1 MSDIVYQAWQAPP
14 AAASEDRKLGWLNEA
29 NETGEAWLRSQ
40 RGYGD
45 YRKSMDILG
54 GKNSD
59 LDIADYRSCLST
71 NGLKRDVREV
81 VGALANIRPLWGYST
96 QNRAFEAN
104 ATMMNKVTRAIY
116 LENYFDRSI
125 KEALQYAAATCT
137 GWVRPVYRR
146 RMGGAGKGN
155 IQLLTY
161 GSPCVLPVQLPSSGD
176 WQEAYA
182 VTLLD
187 EVPVYMAHSMFPD
200 FQDRL
205 QPTDSRY
212 WYASEIRGAATGNLW
227 KRMWSAM
234 RRSPDSRMSD
244 AFVPLR
250 YTTVIDLTVN
260 TTGQTIPMGE
270 IGSPW
275 QYDVP
280 SVGQDVQVG
289 QGPDGSPIFRKA
301 DVNDARLYPFRRL
314 LISSQSCV
322 CYDGPAFNWHGEL
335 DLVPFCVDDWAWEP
349 LGFSLVH
356 EGYDLQEAQ
365 HEIERGVM
373 DKVRAQLD
381 MPLGYDINAVE
392 SKQAKQF
399 DPMQPRA
406 RIGYDGS
413 QVDKP
418 FSPAVPPEVYTV
430 SPEVLTFY
438 KVLQEARQYQLG
450 IKDVV
455 ALAKARALGKGS
467 DQLEALME
475 ANGPIVRD
483 ISRSMERSLSRIGQQ
498 LKYLVLQ
505 YLDTA
510 RLMQYVGE
518 DGITQEIFDY
528 DPSSLVPAHMPGE
541 RVHDE
546 NERPVSSIYPR
557 NRRARWFADNLKFF
571 LLPHSVH
578 EITQMTHRL
587 LLLQLR
593 KAGLPIDSQTIFE
606 ACDLGNVQ
614 EMKRRYFEEQEETVR
629 KALELQAAAR
639 EMGQELNLGDMIGQG
654 GGKGAHAGG
663 RPPSGGASPQ
673 IAQKDGGSRSTVTE
687 SK

>member
-1 MSDIVYQAWQAPP
+1 MSDLVMSSWQCPP
-14 AAASEDRKLGWLNEA
+14 AAASEDRKLGWLRESNE
-29 NETGEAWLRSQ
+29 EGEMWLKSQ

-45 YRKSMDILG
+45 FRKSMDILS
-54 GKNSD
+54 GKTSD
-59 LDIADYRSCLST
+59 LDTADYRSKLAT

-81 VGALANIRPLWGYST
+81 VGALANIRPLWGYQT
-96 QNRAFEAN
+96 ENRAFESN

-116 LENYFDRSI
+116 LENYFDRGI

-146 RMGGAGKGN
+146 RMGGTGKGN
-155 IQLLTY
+155 IQLMTY

-200 FQDRL
+200 FQDKLR
-205 QPTDSRY
+205 PTSSKY
-212 WYASEIRGAATGNLW
+212 WYSTDVRSSAVGNLW
-227 KRMWSAM
+227 KRIWGSM
-234 RRSPDSRMSD
+234 RRSPDSRMAD
-244 AFVPLR
+244 VFVPLR
-250 YTTVIDLTVN
+250 YTTVVDLAVN
-260 TTGQTIPMGE
+260 NTGQMIPMGE

-275 QYDVP
+275 YYEVP
-280 SVGQDVQVG
+280 SLGAEVQVG
-289 QGPDGSPIFRKA
+289 QGPDGPVYRRA
-301 DVNDARLYPFRRL
+301 DANDARLYPFRRL
-314 LISSQSCV
+314 LISSENCV

-335 DLVPFCVDDWAWEP
+335 DLIPFCVDDWPWEP
-349 LGFSLVH
+349 IGFSLVH
-356 EGYDLQEAQ
+356 EGYDLQASQ

-418 FSPAVPPEVYTV
+418 FSPAVPPEVYQV
-430 SPEVLTFY
+430 APEVLTFY

-483 ISRSMERSLSRIGQQ
+483 ISRSMERSLSRIGHQ

-505 YLDTA
+505 YLDTF

-518 DGITQEIFDY
+518 DGVTQEMFDF
-528 DPSSLVPAHMPGE
+528 DPASLVPSHLPGE
-541 RVHDE
+541 TAFDS
-546 NERPVSSIYPR
+546 NERPLTSIYPR
-557 NRRARWFADNLKFF
+557 NKRARWFADNLKFF

-629 KALELQAAAR
+629 KALELQAVAR
-639 EMGQELNLGDMIGQG
+639 EMGQELNLGDMLGKG

-663 RPPSGGASPQ
+663 RPPSGGASPKVQ
-673 IAQKDGGSRSTVTE
+673 SKDGGARSTVTE
-687 SK
+687 S